1 MRPQSQFSRSCVRAI
16 SIFPGSVHIFSCSRI
31 CRPIVRTHKSLTDTW
46 MWTLGLWPWNSF
58 SGNICFEFSVLC
70 LCNAAH
76 IMFSSRRKLFKLPIR
91 KLIIILIRK
100 LFKILISPCS
110 ASVSQKLLIVHIRK
124 LFKIHI
130 SPCSLCQTETI
141 YNIYQPL
148 FCLCQ
153 TEAIYNTN
161 QPLFCH
167 CQDRNY
173 LWYLSAI
180 VLFVRQKL
188 FLIPISSCS
197 SSVRT
202 KTIYDTYQTFFWVS
216 LSGRNYL

>member
-1 MRPQSQFSRSCVRAI
+1 MRNVVTGFYSAPIRSARTTAMFCKASTFTQGKSTCVRAI

-31 CRPIVRTHKSLTDTW
+31 CRPIVRIHKSLTDTW

-70 LCNAAH
+70 LCSAAH

-100 LFKILISPCS
+100 LFKIHVLISPCS

-141 YNIYQPL
+141 YITYQETVYYSYQPVFSL
-148 FCLCQ
+148 W
-153 TEAIYNTN
+153 
-161 QPLFCH
+161 
-167 CQDRNY
+167 DRNY
-173 LWYLSAI
+173 
-180 VLFVRQKL
+180 
-188 FLIPISSCS
+188 
-197 SSVRT
+197 
-202 KTIYDTYQTFFWVS
+202 
-216 LSGRNYL
+216 